1 LGSADFEVMM
11 DDPVVAT
18 EQPTL
23 VEEAQRGRQ
32 AWRRLALRLQT
43 VTPRALARLLLV
55 MGGLGAALWLLMRA
69 WQALVPFAVGAILAY
84 AVLPVVDGLDRV
96 MPRRLAA
103 LLAMLVVLCLV
114 GLFLATLIP
123 ALARQYE
130 RLVDFLPDRAT
141 VRESLAEFDRSLETW
156 PEPVREAVRDSL
168 DKASVSLREKMDSFS
183 RDLPDIMI
191 NALGRLL
198 NIIGAIIGLLV
209 LPIWMLSVL
218 TDQRKGTRAVNRILP
233 QSRQGD
239 FWAVMGIVD
248 RSFRA
253 FFQKQVTQG
262 LLVGIAVFGISLLFK
277 ETGLIPVRFPLLMGF
292 LVGMMELVP
301 EIGPTVAALLLG
313 VLGLLISPM
322 AAVYALGSYLLAHH
336 LVGNQIAAR
345 IQNDVQELHP
355 AILIV
360 AAIALS
366 QLGLGWL
373 LLSVPITTALRDL
386 FRYVYGRLG
395 DPPRP
400 PGLLPDQPL
409 PTSATAPA
417 ARRVPLVYRR
427 HQSAAP
433 GRVIIHGGE

>member
-1 LGSADFEVMM
+1 M
-11 DDPVVAT
+11 DDPAVGI
-18 EQPTL
+18 EQSTL

-32 AWRRLALRLQT
+32 AWRRLAQRLQT

-55 MGGLGAALWLLMRA
+55 AGGLVAALWLLARA
-69 WQALVPFAVGAILAY
+69 WQALVPFAVGGILAY
-84 AVLPVVDGLDRV
+84 AVLPVVNGLGRV

-103 LLAMLVVLCLV
+103 LLAMLLVLCLL

-123 ALARQYE
+123 ALARQYD
-130 RLVDFLPDRAT
+130 RLVAFLPDRAA
-141 VRESLAEFDRSLETW
+141 VRESLTEFDRSLETW
-156 PEPVREAVRDSL
+156 PEPVREAVRNSL
-168 DKASVSLREKMDSFS
+168 DKATLSLREKMDGFS
-183 RDLPDIMI
+183 SDLPDIMI

-209 LPIWMLSVL
+209 LPTWMLSVL
-218 TDQRKGTRAVNRILP
+218 TDQRKGVHALNRILP
-233 QSRQGD
+233 QTQQGD
-239 FWAVMGIVD
+239 FWALAGIVD

-262 LLVGIAVFGISLLFK
+262 LLVGTAIFGVALLFK
-277 ETGLIPVRFPLLMGF
+277 ETGVIPVRFPLLMGF
-292 LVGMMELVP
+292 LAGMMELVP

-313 VLGLLISPM
+313 VLGLLVSPM
-322 AAVYALGSYLLAHH
+322 AGVYALGSYLLVHH

-345 IQNDVQELHP
+345 IQNDVQEVHP
-355 AILIV
+355 TILIV

-409 PTSATAPA
+409 PTSVAAPA
-417 ARRVPLVYRR
+417 PRRVPLVYRR
-427 HQSAAP
+427 RQSSAP
-433 GRVIIHGGE
+433 GRVIIDGGE

>member
-1 LGSADFEVMM
+1 M
-11 DDPVVAT
+11 DDLRVVT
-18 EQPTL
+18 EQSTL
-23 VEEAQRGRQ
+23 VDEAQRGRQ
-32 AWRRLALRLQT
+32 AWRRLVLRFQT
-43 VTPRALARLLLV
+43 VTPRALARLILIV
-55 MGGLGAALWLLMRA
+55 GGLGAVLWLLARA

-84 AVLPVVDGLDRV
+84 AVLPVVNGLDRV

-103 LLAMLVVLCLV
+103 LLAMLLVLFLL

-130 RLVDFLPDRAT
+130 RLVEFLPDRAT
-141 VRESLAEFDRSLETW
+141 VQASLAEFDRSLEAW
-156 PEPVREAVRDSL
+156 PEPVRETMRVSL
-168 DKASVSLREKMDSFS
+168 DKATVSLREKMEGFS
-183 RDLPDIMI
+183 RGLPDIMI

-209 LPIWMLSVL
+209 LPTWLLSAL
-218 TDQRKGTRAVNRILP
+218 TDQRKGVRAVNRILP
-233 QSRQGD
+233 PSQRDD
-239 FWAVMGIVD
+239 FWAVTGIVD

-262 LLVGIAVFGISLLFK
+262 LLVGAAIFGISLLFK
-277 ETGLIPVRFPLLMGF
+277 ETGLIPVRCPLLIGF
-292 LVGMMELVP
+292 IVGMMELVP
-301 EIGPTVAALLLG
+301 EIGPTVAALLLA

-322 AAVYALGSYLLAHH
+322 AAVYSLGSYLLAHH

-345 IQNDVQELHP
+345 IQNDVQEAHP
-355 AILIV
+355 TILTV

-400 PGLLPDQPL
+400 PGLLPDQP
-409 PTSATAPA
+409 PTPVTAPVP
-417 ARRVPLVYRR
+417 RRVPLVYRR
-427 HQSAAP
+427 RQRSAP
-433 GRVIIHGGE
+433 GKVITNGKE